1 MADMVILLVLLDI
14 LLTIGLIMVLHRE
27 KLDLEQVHDRFD
39 ELSNSLSVV
48 AEVLTRLPELVPQ
61 FSINQNPFA
70 PLIEAFAN
78 RMGQQWG
85 SNPDTL
91 LRDNTGRYSDGEA
104 ESEGEIPT

>member
-70 PLIEAFAN
+70 PLIEAFAA
-78 RMGQQWG
+78 RMGNQWG

-91 LRDNTGRYSDGEA
+91 LRDDVGQFSDGQEEEPQSA
-104 ESEGEIPT
+104 S

>member
-1 MADMVILLVLLDI
+1 MVEIVILLVLANIAATVGMISYLWK
-14 LLTIGLIMVLHRE
+14 E
-27 KLDLEQVHDRFD
+27 KLDLEEIHERFD

-78 RMGQQWG
+78 RMGHQWG

-91 LRDNTGRYSDGEA
+91 LRDDAGRYSDGA
-104 ESEGEIPT
+104 EEREEEITP